1 VSEAHRHHA
10 ETTTSNQ
17 PVVTVANAGGTGKRV
32 HLVSLGCPK
41 NRVDSEVMVG
51 KLLAEDHVLVDDP
64 ADAEILVVNTCSFI
78 QPATE
83 ESIETVLQLAEY
95 KRAGTAQKLIVT
107 GCMVQRYGQSLEGE
121 LPEVDHFLGTGEY
134 HRITDVLKA
143 RGEALPKSFIDL
155 PLYLAD
161 ELAPRINSWS
171 SCSAY
176 LKISEGCDHRC
187 AFCIIPTLRGKLRS
201 RTVPS
206 LVAEARMLAAQGVVE
221 LNLVSQDSTAYGKD
235 LADGRDIGQLMA
247 ALSEVEALR
256 WIRLHYLYP
265 HGVPTS
271 LLDQLRD
278 NPKVVKYLDMPLQHA
293 SGPVL
298 RAMRRGVTREG
309 QERILDRI
317 RKHAPGLAF
326 RTTFIVGFPGET
338 DADFRVLYDFVEQQR
353 FDHVGVFTYHQED
366 GTPAATLEGQV
377 PEKVKKERQRELMR
391 LQKRLSRKRL
401 KALVGT
407 EHEILVEGTSPES
420 DLLWRGRLPT
430 QAPDVDG
437 QVFLANA
444 PEGTAPG
451 QFLRVRIT
459 EAGDYDLVAEPA
471 ADLSA

>member
-1 VSEAHRHHA
+1 VS
-10 ETTTSNQ
+10 ETTTSHQ
-17 PVVTVANAGGTGKRV
+17 PVVTVANAGGTGKKV

-83 ESIETVLQLAEY
+83 ESIETVLGLAEY
-95 KRAGTAQKLIVT
+95 KRTGQAKKLVVT
-107 GCMVQRYGQSLEGE
+107 GCMVQRYGASLESE
-121 LPEVDHFLGTGEY
+121 LPEVDVFLGTGEY

-143 RGEALPKSFIDL
+143 RGADAPKSYVDL
-155 PLYLAD
+155 PLYLPD

-171 SCSAY
+171 KCSAY

-187 AFCIIPTLRGKLRS
+187 AFCIIHTLRGRLRS
-201 RTVPS
+201 RTIPS
-206 LVAEARMLAAQGVVE
+206 LVAEARQLAQQGVVE

-235 LADGRDIGQLMA
+235 LPGGGDIGALMA
-247 ALSEVEALR
+247 ALSEVEGIR
-256 WIRLHYLYP
+256 WLRLHYLYP

-293 SGPVL
+293 SGNVL
-298 RAMRRGVTREG
+298 KAMRRGVTRAG
-309 QERILDRI
+309 QERILERI
-317 RKHAPGLAF
+317 RKHAPGLSF

-338 DADFRVLYDFVEQQR
+338 DADFRELCDFVEQQK

-366 GTPAATLEGQV
+366 GTPAATLGEQV
-377 PEKVKKERQRELMR
+377 PDKVKKTRQRQLLA
-391 LQKRLSRKRL
+391 LQKKLSRKRL
-401 KALVGT
+401 AALVGT
-407 EHEILVEGTSPES
+407 EHEILVEGTSAES
-420 DLLWRGRLPT
+420 DLVWRGRLPT

-437 QVFLANA
+437 QVFLANP
-444 PEGTAPG
+444 PEGVAVG
-451 QFLRVRIT
+451 QLLRVRIT
-459 EAGDYDLVAEPA
+459 QASDYDLVAEPVT
-471 ADLSA
+471 DELPDS